1 MNTVCPV
8 NNNRKIREGFSGLSD
23 ILGSGGDSSSSD
35 PSATGT
41 SSTTT
46 TTDPNASATSGSSG
60 GNSGSGSSSGGGGG
74 LLGMFGSGGGSGSG
88 SGNTDTSSGNAT
100 TTDGSASSS
109 STGSDNK
116 NGKTQD
122 SNSGFLSGIPGVS
135 NVIGG
140 STTDSTDPSDST
152 DNSANSNSGDGNSDN
167 SKNKKSNKKN
177 NNGLLGALGIPG
189 IPGIPGTETDAT
201 MSDQEMSTM
210 NNIFIFMIHILISI
224 VIAYVWGILGANALF
239 LITESDEKKEYI
251 FPTKPYELPYC
262 DEKKSS
268 NSGDKSWLSYGF
280 PYSLGTGRVCN
291 SSEQILHVIE
301 KEEKNINI
309 FTAFKDGSSGDG
321 VSDALFNYLFNAI
334 YGGLGRGGRSFAKM
348 ALNMFNPSDSN
359 IKSQDDTWQYMQNS
373 PIIKTLIFFI
383 FPILL
388 IYVLIYAIAI
398 FSGLCGV
405 IFGILNNHPFW
416 GLFFTLILGI
426 PIFFG
431 NAIYMGVQSAY
442 LFGLYPCM
450 QTKGDKYKTI
460 FNDVKSKITYIFYG
474 LIIYYAFLDLGQ
486 YAGAGMSLIILFS
499 LFF

>member
-1 MNTVCPV
+1 M
-8 NNNRKIREGFSGLSD
+8 
-23 ILGSGGDSSSSD
+23 
-35 PSATGT
+35 
-41 SSTTT
+41 
-46 TTDPNASATSGSSG
+46 
-60 GNSGSGSSSGGGGG
+60 
-74 LLGMFGSGGGSGSG
+74 
-88 SGNTDTSSGNAT
+88 
-100 TTDGSASSS
+100 
-109 STGSDNK
+109 
-116 NGKTQD
+116 
-122 SNSGFLSGIPGVS
+122 
-135 NVIGG
+135 
-140 STTDSTDPSDST
+140 
-152 DNSANSNSGDGNSDN
+152 
-167 SKNKKSNKKN
+167 
-177 NNGLLGALGIPG
+177 
-189 IPGIPGTETDAT
+189 PGTETDAT